1 MKYEKLAKHII
12 ENVGGKENINDVFHC
27 ITRLRFKL
35 KDESKANTEVLKNM
49 DGIVTVVKNSGQYQ
63 VVIGNHVGD
72 VFEDII
78 KVSGFQGSSA
88 EESKEKSVIFNKFID
103 VISGIFS
110 PVLGMLCASGIIKG
124 LTSLLVALN
133 LIENTSGT
141 YYILYGIGDALFY
154 FFPVVLGYTSA
165 KKFKLNEFVGM
176 IIGAVLVYPS
186 IVNLTTTK
194 PIYTLFSG
202 TVIQSPVYMTF
213 LGIPVVLMT
222 YSSSVI
228 PIILSTYVGSKIE
241 KLFRKVVPDVVKSF
255 MVPVCTLLVTVPLVF
270 IVIGPLATW
279 AGKLIGA
286 GTLAVYSLS
295 PVVEGV
301 LLGATWQVFV
311 IFGVHWGLLSILF
324 NNIGVLKYDAVI
336 SPFFAASFAQIGVV
350 LAVMLR
356 TKNSKLKSLAVPAF
370 ISGLFGITEPA
381 IYGVTLPRK
390 KPFIISCI
398 GAAIGGAVMGLMG
411 SKAYMLPVGILGIT
425 GYIGPQGF
433 NREFY
438 GVIMAILISFVSSF
452 LIMFAIGVR
461 DEDTQVEATKSK
473 KENSSSKQEIL
484 NSPLKGAVKALAEV
498 KDEAFSKGALGD
510 GIAIEPTEG
519 KVVSPVDG
527 IITTLFPTG
536 HAIGITSD
544 NGVEILIHIGMDTVE
559 LEGKHFTPKVKQGDR
574 IKRGQELLE
583 FDIKAIEE
591 EGYSIITPVV
601 ITNSST
607 YLGVIETDKGNI
619 DYKDS
624 LLTVMI

>member
-1 MKYEKLAKHII
+1 MKYEKLAKDII

-78 KVSGFQGSSA
+78 KVSGFQGASA
-88 EESKEKSVIFNKFID
+88 EEPKEKSGIFNKFID

-194 PIYTLFSG
+194 PLYTLFSG

-356 TKNSKLKSLAVPAF
+356 TKNRKLKSLAVPAF

-390 KPFIISCI
+390 KPFVISCI

-433 NREFY
+433 NRQFY
-438 GVIMAILISFVSSF
+438 GVIIAILISFISSF

-461 DEDTQVEATKSK
+461 DEDTQEETTKP
-473 KENSSSKQEIL
+473 KEENLSSKQEIL

-498 KDEAFSKGALGD
+498 KDEAFSKGALGE

-527 IITTLFPTG
+527 VITTLFPTG

-583 FDIKAIEE
+583 FDMKAIEE

-607 YLGVIETDKGNI
+607 YLGVIETDKDNI

>member
-88 EESKEKSVIFNKFID
+88 EESKEKSGIFNKFID

-544 NGVEILIHIGMDTVE
+544 NGVEILIHVGMDTVE
-559 LEGKHFTPKVKQGDR
+559 LEGKYFTPKVKQGER

-583 FDIKAIEE
+583 FDMKAIEE
-591 EGYSIITPVV
+591 EGYSVITPVV

-607 YLGVIETDKGNI
+607 CLSVIETDKGDI